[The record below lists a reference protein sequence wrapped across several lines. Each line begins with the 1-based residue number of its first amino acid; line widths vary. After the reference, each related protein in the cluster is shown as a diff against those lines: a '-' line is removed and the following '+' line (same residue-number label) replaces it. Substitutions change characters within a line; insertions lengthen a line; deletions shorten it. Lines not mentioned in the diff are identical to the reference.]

1 MLEFRE
7 GWKLWLTMDGEV
19 VVNSLVDWH
28 DVQGGVVRIY
38 WHRGCIQQLDIKAYL
53 EILYSISAESI
64 TLDATQFY
72 TLHLNVSVRGEH
84 PLNISRCKAVQ
95 GSPRFECQGPC
106 QTIIFRVCRW
116 RGLHQRMLEC
126 LAHRGCFHKIV
137 WPWEEAPFVGCNLNW
152 ILTTSTT

>member
-72 TLHLNVSVRGEH
+72 TLHLNVSARENT
-84 PLNISRCKAVQ
+84 PLTFPDAKL
-95 GSPRFECQGPC
+95 
-106 QTIIFRVCRW
+106 FRVLQDSNVKDHVKQLFLGSVVGGVCIK
-116 RGLHQRMLEC
+116 GC
-126 LAHRGCFHKIV
+126 LNV
-137 WPWEEAPFVGCNLNW
+137 LLTEAAFTRLFDREKR
-152 ILTTSTT
+152 LRL